1 MLTERINKF
10 QQDLITKF
18 DTIMA
23 ASILQGV
30 VAPCFLKKWVYDLM
44 FLGLSADQLE
54 PSVDDITASEM
65 RDVMEKVH
73 VCKRSNMSVIAHHK

>member
-30 VAPCFLKKWVYDLM
+30 VAPCFLKNTRL
-44 FLGLSADQLE
+44 
-54 PSVDDITASEM
+54 
-65 RDVMEKVH
+65 
-73 VCKRSNMSVIAHHK
+73 

>member
-30 VAPCFLKKWVYDLM
+30 VAPCFLKKWVYDVM
-44 FLGLSADQLE
+44 FLGLSAELE
-54 PSVDDITASEM
+54 PSVNDITASEM

>member
-10 QQDLITKF
+10 QQDLMTKF

-30 VAPCFLKKWVYDLM
+30 GAHCFLKEWVYDFM
-44 FLGLSADQLE
+44 FLGLSAELE
-54 PSVDDITASEM
+54 PSVDDITASEL

-73 VCKRSNMSVIAHHK
+73 VKRSNMSVIAHHK

>member
-1 MLTERINKF
+1 MLTGGINNKL
-10 QQDLITKF
+10 QQDLTSIKF

-30 VAPCFLKKWVYDLM
+30 VAPCFLKKWVYDFIL
-44 FLGLSADQLE
+44 LGLSAELE
-54 PSVDDITASEM
+54 LSVDDITASEM

-73 VCKRSNMSVIAHHK
+73 VCKKKQYECYCPS

>member
-30 VAPCFLKKWVYDLM
+30 VAPCFLKKWVYDFM
-44 FLGLSADQLE
+44 FLGLSAELE
-54 PSVDDITASEM
+54 PSVDDI
-65 RDVMEKVH
+65 
-73 VCKRSNMSVIAHHK
+73 KRIPCTLTILYSTNVAEITL

>member
-1 MLTERINKF
+1 
-10 QQDLITKF
+10 
-18 DTIMA
+18 MA

-30 VAPCFLKKWVYDLM
+30 VASCFLKKWVYDFM
-44 FLGLSADQLE
+44 FLGLSAKLE

-65 RDVMEKVH
+65 TDVMEKVH